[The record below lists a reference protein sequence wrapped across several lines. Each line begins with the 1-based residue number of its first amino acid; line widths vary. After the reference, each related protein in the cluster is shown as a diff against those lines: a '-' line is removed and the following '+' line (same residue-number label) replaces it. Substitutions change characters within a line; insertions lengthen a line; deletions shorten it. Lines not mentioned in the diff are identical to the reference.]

1 MNPYRR
7 TRMAKRGE
15 NIVGKGKSSSND
27 SFSLS
32 FSELVYVH
40 NDRES
45 NLFIVLS
52 TMDFSFLQSD
62 GSNNNCLQKNLILFH
77 WFLISSDGRKRI
89 NVSINSESAHTFVL
103 SELLH
108 RCDIPVSK
116 WTEISEIRSCLSTY
130 SWWIH
135 IPIPESSFL
144 SHASS
149 SSHSP
154 QHHITSEII
163 SLIRN
168 LLPIIIVSVHTGA
181 HSSGLKDHNFNLSD
195 FSR

>member
-7 TRMAKRGE
+7 TRMTKRGE

-27 SFSLS
+27 FFSLS

-62 GSNNNCLQKNLILFH
+62 GSNNNSLHKNLLFFFFH
-77 WFLISSDGRKRI
+77 WFLISSDGRERI
-89 NVSINSESAHTFVL
+89 NISICSKSAHTFVL
-103 SELLH
+103 SELFH
-108 RCDIPVSK
+108 RCGIPVSK
-116 WTEISEIRSCLSTY
+116 WTEISEIRSCFSTY
-130 SWWIH
+130 TGWIH
-135 IPIPESSFL
+135 IPVPESSFW
-144 SHASS
+144 SRISFRFY
-149 SSHSP
+149 SP

-163 SLIRN
+163 SLICN
-168 LLPIIIVSVHTGA
+168 LLPIIIVSVHTGT
-181 HSSGLKDHNFNLSD
+181 HSSGLKDHNVNLSD
-195 FSR
+195 